1 MHSYKK
7 VEVSG
12 PAPGRHARVQQ
23 TMGPKESA
31 SIWFFTVQSGYL
43 RRLVAL
49 SLLLG
54 VCSAS
59 YIIAVECYADSSGA
73 SSTVEDR
80 DSIVVSG
87 DVDQQRDAVL
97 ANFARY
103 NNNLE
108 TTQTSRDG
116 EGLGDR
122 NPPLTPPGFCLGEVK
137 RSLISYL
144 LRFGFIYRRE
154 VEKLPRCR

>member
-1 MHSYKK
+1 
-7 VEVSG
+7 
-12 PAPGRHARVQQ
+12 
-23 TMGPKESA
+23 MGPKESE
-31 SIWFFTVQSGYL
+31 SIWLFTVQSRYL

-49 SLLLG
+49 SLLVG

-59 YIIAVECYADSSGA
+59 YIVAVECYADSSKVT
-73 SSTVEDR
+73 STVEDQ

-116 EGLGDR
+116 EGLGDP
-122 NPPLTPPGFCLGEVK
+122 NPPLRPP
-137 RSLISYL
+137 
-144 LRFGFIYRRE
+144 RF
-154 VEKLPRCR
+154 